1 VPGAVVIVSTET
13 KFKAHCDMAD
23 LPALEL
29 DRFLPYRLSV
39 LSNTVSQAI
48 AAEYESRHDLTVTE
62 WRVMAVL
69 GLNSGISA
77 SGVAERTAMDK
88 VAISRAVAR
97 LIETGRVARTVSED
111 DRRRSELW
119 LTPAGRAVYEE
130 IAPRALAY
138 EQRLLSVL
146 SVEEQRWLDRVLD
159 KLAVHGIAAM
169 AELNAPPPVSRRHV
183 R

>member
-1 VPGAVVIVSTET
+1 
-13 KFKAHCDMAD
+13 MAD
-23 LPALEL
+23 RLPTLEL

-39 LSNTVSQAI
+39 LSNTISQAI
-48 AAEYESRHDLTVTE
+48 AAEYGARHDLGVTE

-69 GLNSGISA
+69 GLNPGISA

-88 VAISRAVAR
+88 VAISRALSR
-97 LIETGRVARTVSED
+97 LIASGRVVRTISED

-119 LTPAGRAVYEE
+119 LTPRGRTVYED

-146 SVEEQRWLDRVLD
+146 TPEEQGTLDRLLD
-159 KLAVHGIAAM
+159 KLAVHGVAAM
-169 AELNAPPPVSRRHV
+169 AELNAPPARRPVPRRALT
-183 R
+183 